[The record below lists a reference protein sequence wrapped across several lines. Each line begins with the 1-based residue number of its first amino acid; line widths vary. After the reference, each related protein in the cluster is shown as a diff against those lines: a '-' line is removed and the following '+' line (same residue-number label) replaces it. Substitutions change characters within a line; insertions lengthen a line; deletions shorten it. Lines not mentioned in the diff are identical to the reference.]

1 MNHTRNSLFSQRKIR
16 EAEEALKAQ
25 RQKEDDEKKK
35 EKKKEGSFFKSF
47 FRKEQ
52 APASQGQ
59 AMEIGVP
66 LNVKHEGH
74 IGFDKEQGN
83 FQVQNLPPQYQ
94 LLFDKLNETLKEM
107 GVSGL
112 TEKEAK
118 FLLRSIAVVPATQT
132 EEPKKRSTSASS
144 LR

>member
-1 MNHTRNSLFSQRKIR
+1 MQRKIR

-25 RQKEDDEKKK
+25 RQKDDEKKK

-52 APASQGQ
+52 NSSQGQ
-59 AMEIGVP
+59 AIEIGVP
-66 LNVKHEGH
+66 VNVKHEGH

-94 LLFDKLNETLKEM
+94 HLFDKLDETLKQM

-118 FLLRSIAVVPATQT
+118 FLLRSIAVVPAMQT
-132 EEPKKRSTSASS
+132 EELKKRAASVS
-144 LR
+144 SE